1 VRQFFNPILNN
12 MKILVCIS
20 HVPDTT
26 SKINFTNGDAEFDT
40 NGVQYVINPNDEF
53 GLTRAIWFQEQ
64 QGANVTVVNVG
75 GPDTEPTLRKALA
88 IGANEAIR
96 INANPTDGF
105 FVAKQLA
112 EVIKSGGYDLI
123 IAGKESLD
131 YNGGMVPGMLAGLL
145 GYNFVNS
152 CIELAVEGTNAKVA
166 REIDG
171 GKEIVST
178 SLPLIVGGQKGLVE
192 EKDLRIPNMRGIMT
206 ARTKVLTVLEPV
218 AANSET
224 KAVKFEK
231 PAPKSAVKLF
241 SADDLD
247 SLVNALHNEAKVI

>member
-1 VRQFFNPILNN
+1 

-26 SKINFTNGDAEFDT
+26 SKINFVNGDSEFDT
-40 NGVQYVINPNDEF
+40 NGVQYVINPNDEY

-64 QGANVTVVNVG
+64 QGATVTIVNVG
-75 GPDTEPTLRKALA
+75 GVDTEPTLRKALA
-88 IGANEAIR
+88 IGANDAIR
-96 INANPTDGF
+96 INATPTDGF
-105 FVAKQLA
+105 FVAKQLE
-112 EVIKSGGYDLI
+112 EVVKSGDYDI
-123 IAGKESLD
+123 VICGKESLD

-152 CIELAVEGTNAKVA
+152 CTELTVNGTSAKAA

-171 GKEIVST
+171 GKEIILA
-178 SLPLIVGGQKGLVE
+178 SLPLVIGGQKGLVE

-218 AANSET
+218 ATNNNT

-231 PAPKSAVKLF
+231 PVSKSAVKLF

-247 SLVNALHNEAKVI
+247 GLINALHNEAKVI